1 MGRQKCSGIRRSY
14 LSCEDIKSEIIL
26 SKKFPVWPESD
37 AMLQGGVMAKT
48 CIVCGKTAGSGE
60 HVFPASLG
68 GRRINS
74 GIYCSSHD
82 NSYSGLV
89 SEIADQLDFINAY
102 LGVRPDHSKHPK
114 TAYAVHNL
122 TGEAVS
128 FSAKG
133 ISFRKPWLIS
143 RTAVG
148 EYERIQLGFPDQQSV
163 KTFITEMEAKGY
175 PFSPLSR
182 PIQRQYITDALYH
195 KRSFG
200 GPCGLGAIAYI
211 AQTFFAQEFPE
222 IARTEALSD
231 FIHYT
236 QAIAKIAALGGNEQQ
251 QNESEKLTQAR
262 QELAMALE
270 PFDGKAPVWWD
281 FTPPTDIHSNKF
293 DFGHRVTVGIDG
305 TDGQIYGRVSLFSTL
320 IFSMCFG
327 EVPRGSITREV
338 NVDINPLADHPPHD
352 SVKTE
357 ILSAPG
363 RVHVPDNMTEQLAC
377 AISTGTQQRLFE
389 NLMQRLQEYQLLKLA
404 GSVSVTLAQCATMSS
419 VEARELIGEVLDQQL
434 QAIWNLVTFV
444 VQGLHDEMVKD
455 GMEHIVTLL
464 DLMIAPDVQS
474 VSGLSPLAEVTLFAA
489 KAALLTQME
498 QDCAAGALHEKRIAE
513 LMGRGPGLYV
523 VGKEAISPLLF
534 QLLNGSIAPEK

>member
-1 MGRQKCSGIRRSY
+1 M
-14 LSCEDIKSEIIL
+14 E
-26 SKKFPVWPESD
+26 
-37 AMLQGGVMAKT
+37 
-48 CIVCGKTAGSGE
+48 
-60 HVFPASLG
+60 
-68 GRRINS
+68 
-74 GIYCSSHD
+74 
-82 NSYSGLV
+82 
-89 SEIADQLDFINAY
+89 
-102 LGVRPDHSKHPK
+102 KH
-114 TAYAVHNL
+114 
-122 TGEAVS
+122 
-128 FSAKG
+128 
-133 ISFRKPWLIS
+133 
-143 RTAVG
+143 
-148 EYERIQLGFPDQQSV
+148 Q
-163 KTFITEMEAKGY
+163 
-175 PFSPLSR
+175 
-182 PIQRQYITDALYH
+182 
-195 KRSFG
+195 FG
-200 GPCGLGAIAYI
+200 GIL
-211 AQTFFAQEFPE
+211 
-222 IARTEALSD
+222 
-231 FIHYT
+231 
-236 QAIAKIAALGGNEQQ
+236 
-251 QNESEKLTQAR
+251 
-262 QELAMALE
+262 
-270 PFDGKAPVWWD
+270 
-281 FTPPTDIHSNKF
+281 PPTDIRSNKF

-327 EVPRGSITREV
+327 EVPLGSITREV
-338 NVDINPLADHPPHD
+338 NVDINPLANHPPHD

-444 VQGLHDEMVKD
+444 VQGLQDEMVKD

-534 QLLNGSIAPEK
+534 QLLDGSIAPET